1 MGISERRM
9 REKEMRRNAIL
20 DAAEQLFF
28 SRGIEHTTMDD
39 VAEAAEFSKG
49 TLYLYFK
56 NKEDLLH
63 GIYLRGIE
71 ILKQLFQEALA
82 TPGNGLQKVNAIGE
96 AYFRFSKEYPNYF
109 RAMNEMNPG
118 EIDLQDT
125 ESNGFRCHLCTEE
138 VMQLVARAVQI
149 GIDDGSI
156 RKELDPHKT
165 AYLLWAQTAGLIQ
178 VINNKGEHMR
188 KYHHIPP
195 DDLIPAL
202 FDMIRHGLKAK

>member
-20 DAAEQLFF
+20 DAAESLFF
-28 SRGIEHTTMDD
+28 SRGVEHTTMDD

-71 ILKQLFQEALA
+71 ILKQLFRDALA

-96 AYFRFSKEYPNYF
+96 AYFRFSKEYPDYF

-156 RKELDPHKT
+156 RNDLDPHKT

-178 VINNKGEHMR
+178 VINNKGEHMQ
-188 KYHHIPP
+188 KYHNIHP
-195 DDLIPAL
+195 DALIPAL
-202 FDMIRHGLKAK
+202 FDMIRHGLEAK